1 MNFDLQNLNR
11 SSAELVNKPSKF
23 HRDCSSYSRDI
34 MTTIICPDEQT
45 NAVDGQTENIM
56 ASPTMSG
63 GKDRNIQLVK
73 FEAQTTTS

>member
-1 MNFDLQNLNR
+1 
-11 SSAELVNKPSKF
+11 
-23 HRDCSSYSRDI
+23 